1 MLPESLAPLRD
12 HRFAWFFA
20 ARMISQAGSVM
31 APVALTFAV
40 LEISPSPAALGG
52 VLAARSVALVVFLLI
67 GGVIADRFSRSA
79 VLQISHL
86 LSALTQ
92 GAVAALVISGRGQLS
107 QIIALEVLNGAVTA
121 VTMPA
126 IQGVVPQVVPRSHL
140 QQANALLA
148 FSRGGLTILGPT
160 VAALLAVTV
169 GPGWALAVDA
179 LTWLAAALCML
190 RVRLPRPGLAGEP
203 RGMSLLG
210 DLSSGWAEFTSQ
222 RWLWGV
228 VLAFGVLN
236 AIHSG
241 AWLTLGPVIALG
253 SPAVGETGWGYALS
267 AQAVGLLLLTVVM
280 LRLRLR
286 HPLRVGMLSMLGM
299 ALPLLALGTEPSVP
313 LLVVTSFLAGAGVEV
328 FSIAWQTTIHE
339 RVAPSHVARVSA
351 YDMLG
356 SFVAIPIGQTA
367 AGPLA
372 AGFGSREVV
381 LWSAGLFVVVVFLTL
396 AVPEVRGLQ
405 GAGSAG
411 ADPASPSDDADRPA
425 PR

>member
-1 MLPESLAPLRD
+1 MLPDSLAPLRD
-12 HRFAWFFA
+12 GRFAWFFA
-20 ARMISQAGSVM
+20 ARTVSQAGSVM

-40 LEISPSPAALGG
+40 LEISPSAAALGG
-52 VLAARSVALVVFLLI
+52 VLAARSVAVVVFLLI

-79 VLQISHL
+79 VLQIAHL

-107 QIIALEVLNGAVTA
+107 QIVVLEVLNGALTA
-121 VTMPA
+121 VAMPA

-140 QQANALLA
+140 QQANALLS
-148 FSRGGLTILGPT
+148 FSRGGLTVLGPT
-160 VAALLAVTV
+160 VAALLAVSV
-169 GPGWALAVDA
+169 GPGWALAADA
-179 LTWLAAALCML
+179 LTWLVAALCML
-190 RVRLPRPGLAGEP
+190 PVRLPRPVAAGGGRP
-203 RGMSLLG
+203 ASLLG
-210 DLSSGWAEFTSQ
+210 DLSSGWAAFTGQ
-222 RWLWGV
+222 RWLWVV

-241 AWLTLGPVIALG
+241 AWLTLGPVIALA

-267 AQAVGLLLLTVVM
+267 AQAVGLLLLTMVM

-286 HPLRVGMLSMLGM
+286 YPLRAGVLSMFGM
-299 ALPLLALGTEPSVP
+299 ALPLFALGTEPSVP

-328 FSIAWQTTIHE
+328 FSIAWQTAIHE
-339 RVAPSHVARVSA
+339 RVAPDHVARVSA

-372 AGFGSREVV
+372 AAFGSQAVV
-381 LWSAGLFVVVVFLTL
+381 LWSAALFVVVVLLTL

-405 GAGSAG
+405 RLDVARVDPGAPGDG
-411 ADPASPSDDADRPA
+411 ADRASPR
-425 PR
+425 